1 MHAGGVYMQHKD
13 PDLMK
18 RINTYIGE
26 FYLSHDRTPSTTEIA
41 KDFGISRSSAQRYL
55 VAMNEKGMLSYQGG
69 RLSID
74 KMNKLRTDRQQA
86 PLVGSIPCGEL
97 TYEEENVECVTT
109 LPMAIFGTGPFY
121 ILHASGDSME
131 DEGIENDDLVVIRQE
146 AAAPKKGDLVIALNE
161 EGQSTLKKYGGRD
174 RKTGKAILEYCNK
187 AVYGNKRILV
197 KDLVCQGIVSHVIKQ
212 K

>member
-1 MHAGGVYMQHKD
+1 MQHKD

>member
-1 MHAGGVYMQHKD
+1 MQHKD

-26 FYLSHDRTPSTTEIA
+26 FYLNHDRTPSTTEIA
-41 KDFGISRSSAQRYL
+41 KAFGISRSSAQRYL

-121 ILHASGDSME
+121 ILYASGDSME

>member
-1 MHAGGVYMQHKD
+1 MQHKD

-41 KDFGISRSSAQRYL
+41 KAFGISRSSAQRYL

>member
-1 MHAGGVYMQHKD
+1 
-13 PDLMK
+13 
-18 RINTYIGE
+18 
-26 FYLSHDRTPSTTEIA
+26 
-41 KDFGISRSSAQRYL
+41 
-55 VAMNEKGMLSYQGG
+55 
-69 RLSID
+69 
-74 KMNKLRTDRQQA
+74 
-86 PLVGSIPCGEL
+86 
-97 TYEEENVECVTT
+97 
-109 LPMAIFGTGPFY
+109 
-121 ILHASGDSME
+121 ME

>member
-1 MHAGGVYMQHKD
+1 MQHKD

-161 EGQSTLKKYGGRD
+161 EGQSTLKKYGGHD

>member
-1 MHAGGVYMQHKD
+1 MQHKD

-41 KDFGISRSSAQRYL
+41 KAFGISRSSAQRYL

-69 RLSID
+69 RLSLD